1 MRSTLQVS
9 TARGHVRR
17 RLEDLKRLGHG
28 MTVVVSSFDNALV
41 TAVRSLELPVI
52 SVNKAQREHATQRTG
67 HTGEGLRKSGVSRK
81 LLGHTAVNSRRSM
94 RSTEKRV
101 QFPRR

>member
-28 MTVVVSSFDNALV
+28 MTVVVSSFDNALA

-52 SVNKAQREHATQRTG
+52 SVSKTQREHAPPRTG
-67 HTGEGLRKSGVSRK
+67 HTGEGLMKIRRVPKA
-81 LLGHTAVNSRRSM
+81 LGA
-94 RSTEKRV
+94 
-101 QFPRR
+101 